1 MRTLLVLVFGALLGA
16 GAMLAYV
23 IFAGPPVAG
32 PDEPLPK
39 HPPITLAL
47 GAPFLEQAI
56 QRAVDAAPGLGMSGK
71 DVKVSLRDRELVVS
85 APVQVVGKTARGS
98 ISMRAILDKGQLKFD
113 VTSTGIGGMP
123 LPKIGQTIEQQ
134 VDARIRALMK
144 GLPIV
149 VTGAKV
155 DKKLGLVITGDVDL
169 GRLEAAIGR

>member
-1 MRTLLVLVFGALLGA
+1 
-16 GAMLAYV
+16 MLAYV
-23 IFAGPPVAG
+23 IFAGPPIAG

-39 HPPITLAL
+39 HPPVTLVL
-47 GAPFLEQAI
+47 GTPFLQEAV
-56 QRAVDAAPGLGMSGK
+56 QRAVESAPGLGIASK
-71 DVKVSLRDRELVVS
+71 DVKVSVRDRELVVS

-98 ISMRAILDKGQLKFD
+98 ISMRAILEKGQLKFD
-113 VTSTGIGGMP
+113 VTSTGLGGMP

-155 DKKLGLVITGDVDL
+155 DKKRGLVITGDVDL
-169 GRLEAAIGR
+169 GRLEAALGR